1 MSDKGKICLHIKY
14 PGDDLLFLAA
24 NYNKS
29 VLSPTVTS
37 RTDSE
42 LENKVKKTSERICEN
57 LHIIA
62 VQALPPTVESRGEV
76 SRLNTQLSGAFYD
89 AECGLQ

>member
-1 MSDKGKICLHIKY
+1 MSVNNAMTSVFV
-14 PGDDLLFLAA
+14 PDLF
-24 NYNKS
+24 
-29 VLSPTVTS
+29 VLISP
-37 RTDSE
+37 
-42 LENKVKKTSERICEN
+42 
-57 LHIIA
+57 

>member
-1 MSDKGKICLHIKY
+1 MSQY
-14 PGDDLLFLAA
+14 YFLSA

-29 VLSPTVTS
+29 NLSSAVIS

-62 VQALPPTVESRGEV
+62 NEPSL
-76 SRLNTQLSGAFYD
+76 AFYRISEHVRKVSD
-89 AECGLQ
+89 CLLTNY